1 MDPRNPKGVL
11 VFSSTE
17 IITGAR
23 RGLSYPVETMVDH
36 GFGESWLVGSCV
48 IVVVESN
55 RDFGFPKKSII
66 DSYLFIYLFFDRNS
80 PQK

>member
-23 RGLSYPVETMVDH
+23 RGLSYPVETMVDL
-36 GFGESWLVGSCV
+36 GSERVGLLGV
-48 IVVVESN
+48 A
-55 RDFGFPKKSII
+55 
-66 DSYLFIYLFFDRNS
+66 L
-80 PQK
+80 